1 MDENI
6 KLTDGTFFINDRE
19 ISEITS
25 IESFE
30 PENVYAEDMEP
41 ITLSSNAEATI
52 ECTTDC
58 NGFRFFEALAFWKQI
73 YKVCPNKRVK
83 HLMLNGKTKRV
94 RLKNY
99 QRAFDI
105 VYKALRKN
113 AIQTSYIMNR
123 KV

>member
-1 MDENI
+1 MGENI
-6 KLTDGTFFINDRE
+6 KLTDEQID
-19 ISEITS
+19 S
-25 IESFE
+25 IQ
-30 PENVYAEDMEP
+30 VL
-41 ITLSSNAEATI
+41 T
-52 ECTTDC
+52 
-58 NGFRFFEALAFWKQI
+58 FWKEI

-113 AIQTSYIMNR
+113 AI
-123 KV
+123 